1 MDPIPGLTIQR
12 VTQADEALF
21 AACQRLIPQLT
32 DSSAPPTRYE
42 LELLVASPCSYLFM
56 AKHADFAGAEPG
68 GDIIGLATLLL
79 YRVPSGLRAYI
90 EDVVVDERARGKRLG
105 EALTWACLEA
115 ARQAGAP
122 YVGLTSNPARVAA
135 NQLYQK
141 MGFVQRQTNVY
152 KYTFDR

>member
-1 MDPIPGLTIQR
+1 MDPLPGLTIQR
-12 VTQADEALF
+12 VTLADEALF

-32 DSSAPPTRYE
+32 DTGPPPTHHE

-56 AKHADFAGAEPG
+56 AKHTDF
-68 GDIIGLATLLL
+68 GDEIIGLATLLL
-79 YRVPSGLRAYI
+79 YRVPTGLRAYI
-90 EDVVVDERARGKRLG
+90 EDVVVDERARGRRLG
-105 EALTWACLEA
+105 EVLTWACLEA

-135 NQLYQK
+135 NRLYQK

-152 KYTFDR
+152 KYTFDQ